1 MLKRK
6 PAKEHFAHSGQVR
19 SSHGIDDMTHYRE
32 EREDHGQRTIAD
44 TDPNVQLCRRIIIG
58 AMAMEDLNDLMT
70 GRLVP
75 YAMLAMTH
83 HQLA

>member
-6 PAKEHFAHSGQVR
+6 PTKEHFAHSGKVR
-19 SSHGIDDMTHYRE
+19 SSHGIDDMTHHRE
-32 EREDHGQRTIAD
+32 ECEDHGQRTIAD
-44 TDPNVQLCRRIIIG
+44 TDPNIQLAWRAVIG
-58 AMAMEDLNDLMT
+58 AMAMKDLNGLMT
-70 GRLVP
+70 GRLIL